1 MVYARAHAQVCGSDY
16 DEYGN
21 ERFAHPRAMR
31 AATFLPE
38 FMFGYPSFDWI
49 FPAFLTIFECITLE
63 SWAEIMY
70 MVRAAPPPTHTPRHH
85 LGLPHHVTGA
95 AGSGHDTTARVVS

>member
-1 MVYARAHAQVCGSDY
+1 MCGSDF

-38 FMFGYPSFDWI
+38 FMFGYPGFDWI

-70 MVRAAPPPTHTPRHH
+70 MVRAVGVVPMGQVAS
-85 LGLPHHVTGA
+85 LGLLGCVCEEGF
-95 AGSGHDTTARVVS
+95 RVLTNHRI